1 MRRLAALATAGMAL
15 AIGALASATPAT
27 AASDSA
33 TAVAPVNETD
43 QLEAHSR
50 VDCNAATAHC
60 EFVAGV
66 RLLTPEGVTGF
77 PKDAWVRQSI
87 EVRSQKRSVYLDV
100 HTYGGEKQGEFGDR
114 GGPNTKVFK
123 EPVGA
128 VIQAMYRNEGPPE
141 KYQTAGDIYAADQAT
156 GQPKTDANVIVCTHA
171 QVVYPG
177 VNHLTPATCAQTTFT

>member
-1 MRRLAALATAGMAL
+1 MRRLAALATAGVAMA
-15 AIGALASATPAT
+15 AGGLASAGTVAAAGDTAT
-27 AASDSA
+27 
-33 TAVAPVNETD
+33 TLVPINETD
-43 QLEAHSR
+43 QLETHSW

-60 EFVAGV
+60 EFIAGV
-66 RLLTPEGVTGF
+66 HLLTPEGVSGF

-114 GGPNTKVFK
+114 GGPGTKVFK

-156 GQPKTDANVIVCTHA
+156 GQPKTDANVIVCTHV

-177 VNHLTPATCAQTTFT
+177 VNHLTPATCAQTTFS